1 MAFGDLLATA
11 DRAALGLLGDLIRYA
26 PQVGDPVDVRGVF
39 DAQFQHPLGLGGA
52 RPPGEVVVGP
62 AVFVHLAD
70 LPVDPTTDTPVVTVG
85 GVGYRVR
92 EVHKDGQGGA
102 LLHLLKII

>member
-1 MAFGDLLATA
+1 MTFPALLAA
-11 DRAALGLLGDLIRYA
+11 IDRAALDLLGGLVRYA
-26 PQVGDPVDVRGVF
+26 PQVGEPVDVRGVF
-39 DAQFQHPLGLGGA
+39 DTQFQHPLGLGGA

-62 AVFVHLAD
+62 ALFVRLAD
-70 LPVDPTTDTPVVTVG
+70 LPVDPTTDTPVVTVD
-85 GVGYRVR
+85 GVDYRVR